1 MEGTLSE
8 AAVSELAEVYV
19 CVRAAA
25 GRGRGDG
32 GVGDDGMVGDLDLAG
47 GEPGT
52 DSPGVLPA
60 DGLEAMVRTGIG
72 FTQCRRSLTTGSMT
86 RRRHPSPVQT

>member
-1 MEGTLSE
+1 
-8 AAVSELAEVYV
+8 
-19 CVRAAA
+19 
-25 GRGRGDG
+25 
-32 GVGDDGMVGDLDLAG
+32 MVGDLDLAG

-86 RRRHPSPVQT
+86 RRRHPFRPSPARENELDVGDSEAWSKESITWVW